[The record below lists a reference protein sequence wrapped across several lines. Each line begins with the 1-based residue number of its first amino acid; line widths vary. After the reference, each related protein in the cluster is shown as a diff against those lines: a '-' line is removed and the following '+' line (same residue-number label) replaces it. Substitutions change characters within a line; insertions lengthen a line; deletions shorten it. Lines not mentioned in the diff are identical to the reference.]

1 MQLMIA
7 IGVLLVLTGFAY
19 RVGVGRSM
27 ALATGNIRV
36 LHSLPSYYGA
46 YLALWIALPAFSAMA
61 LWLAAEPLVVSALVF
76 NHLPADVQALAPERL
91 SLVRSTIA
99 NLAQGEIT
107 GIAIEPYMRVAAE
120 QHNSLTALADKL
132 MLVVVFAGGAI
143 GFVVGRMRIA
153 PRMRARNA
161 VENVVRIVL
170 IICSMIAIVTTIGIV
185 LSMLFQ
191 TLAFFSTVSPIDFFF
206 GTVWDPRFTSSGRD
220 GGASGQFGLLPLLW
234 GTVFISFI
242 SMCVAV
248 PVGLLSAIYL
258 SEYAPR
264 KFRAVAKPLLEILAG
279 IPTVVY
285 GFFALTVLG
294 PFLRDIG
301 AMVDLEIQ
309 ATSALT
315 AGVVMGIM
323 IIPFVSSLSDDII
336 SAVPN
341 ALREGS
347 YGLGATQSETI
358 KRVIF
363 PAALPGIVG
372 AILLAVSR
380 ALGETMIVV
389 MAAGLAATLTA
400 NPFEPVTTVTVKIV
414 SQLTGDLQFNS
425 PQTLVAFALGL
436 TLFVMTLC
444 LNVLALH
451 IVRKYREQYE

>member
-120 QHNSLTALADKL
+120 QHNTLTALADKL

-264 KFRAVAKPLLEILAG
+264 KFRAMAKPLLEILAG